1 MQWSL
6 WHDIS
11 AIGLFKYLTK
21 WWYREYGGHLNA
33 CPGRLEGITEAC
45 PGGMEQNTS
54 VSRGWNK
61 IEACPGGHL

>member
-11 AIGLFKYLTK
+11 AIGLFQYLTK

-33 CPGRLEGITEAC
+33 CPGRLEGKQKLVQGGWNKTQAC
-45 PGGMEQNTS
+45 PGG
-54 VSRGWNK
+54 GIK
-61 IEACPGGHL
+61 